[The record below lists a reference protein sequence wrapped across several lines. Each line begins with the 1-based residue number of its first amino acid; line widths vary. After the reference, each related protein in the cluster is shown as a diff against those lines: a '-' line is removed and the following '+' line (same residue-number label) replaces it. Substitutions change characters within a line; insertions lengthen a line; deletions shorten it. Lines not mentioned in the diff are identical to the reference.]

1 MSNDGRCKETDDKW
15 EKIQDEAWKRVTF
28 ISEIFLISC
37 WEYKVI
43 SNSKGKELHARFI
56 STAARL
62 KEEAKDEWII
72 VSDISEM
79 KLWRFNKLVDKLDD
93 MGHKVSLLASVLAM
107 EMVFKEEGE

>member
-1 MSNDGRCKETDDKW
+1 MN
-15 EKIQDEAWKRVTF
+15 KIQDEAWKGVTF

-72 VSDISEM
+72 VSDVSEM
-79 KLWRFNKLVDKLDD
+79 KLWRFNKLVDMLGGL
-93 MGHKVSLLASVLAM
+93 GHHVAVIDSVFSM
-107 EMVFKEEGE
+107 EMVFKR

>member
-1 MSNDGRCKETDDKW
+1 MN
-15 EKIQDEAWKRVTF
+15 KIQDEAWKGVTF
-28 ISEIFLISC
+28 ISKSFLIDK

-43 SNSKGKELHARFI
+43 SNSKGKELHARFKHI
-56 STAARL
+56 ALEKAGI
-62 KEEAKDEWII
+62 DEWII